1 MKPLPA
7 LSDQLERY
15 LYQLPSLDRT
25 QDFVGERPRCCA
37 VVRAS
42 GRDCASA
49 AICLGSGMF
58 GAHCYSHATGTER
71 DQYRAHHEQVSARQA
86 RSHEDLRDL
95 QRAVGENIAAQ
106 WISGRKQRAQWVAAI
121 VATD

>member
-49 AICLGSGMF
+49 AIYLGSGMF

-106 WISGRKQRAQWVAAI
+106 WISGREQRAQWVAAI